1 MRALRIAAAGI
12 GALAALGLPGS
23 ALAGVVVRDANSIT
37 YNAGPAGSGESV
49 DVGIDGKRAGVRR
62 LRPGRHVVVPG
73 LHPTTDSTR
82 VDCTISPK
90 FIVNLLGFDDSLS
103 ASQVTGAQTLEAH
116 GRGGDDNIDGTQN
129 ADRLFGDEGVDRLVR
144 QRAATTSWTAAPGT
158 TLRRRAR
165 QRLGLRRPEQRRVHG
180 GHGPRRHLRRRR
192 AGHAPSSEDR
202 TGGVTITLNDQA
214 DDGEAGE
221 GDNVHSDVE
230 SATGGSGNDRIVA
243 GPSSSYLYGG
253 AGNDSITGGAG
264 EQRIEGNEGDD
275 TIDSR
280 DGAFDSIDCGSGND
294 VVLADAG
301 DSTTGCEVAP
311 DRDGDGTLN
320 EADCQPDNAAVHPG
334 AGEIFGNAV
343 DEDCSGTPGYFKVT
357 SGVTFRFATKRR
369 PPRVRITSLRFTALQ
384 PGDRIE
390 IRCTG
395 RRKGCPF
402 RLVRRTARA
411 GRPNVNLASVFK
423 KRLLRRGAGVEVRI
437 LRANYIG
444 KVVRF
449 KVTKRPNINQ
459 TPLCL
464 GVGAT
469 TPGRCPAEG

>member
-1 MRALRIAAAGI
+1 MRALRILAAGI
-12 GALAALGLPGS
+12 GAIAALGLP
-23 ALAGVVVRDANSIT
+23 ATAPAGVVIRDASSIT
-37 YNAGPAGSGESV
+37 YNADPASGSGERV
-49 DVGIDGKRAGVRR
+49 DVGSESGLAFVSSERGATTSS
-62 LRPGRHVVVPG
+62 PGCTEPD
-73 LHPTTDSTR
+73 PNR
-82 VDCTISPK
+82 VECPISPA

-116 GRGGDDNIDGTQN
+116 GRGGGDTIDGTQN
-129 ADRLFGDEGVDRLVR
+129 NDRLFGEDGVDTLGGTGGNDVLDGGPGDDYLDDGSGDDLVSGGPNNDSFTVGTGR
-144 QRAATTSWTAAPGT
+144 DDISGGDGQDTADFSA
-158 TLRRRAR
+158 
-165 QRLGLRRPEQRRVHG
+165 
-180 GHGPRRHLRRRR
+180 
-192 AGHAPSSEDR
+192 R
-202 TGGVTITLNDQA
+202 TGAVTITPNDQA

-230 SATGGSGNDRIVA
+230 SVTGGSGNDRIVA
-243 GPSSSYLYGG
+243 GPNASYLYGRG
-253 AGNDSITGGAG
+253 GNDSITGGPG

-275 TIDSR
+275 TIDTR
-280 DGAFDSIDCGSGND
+280 DGAFDSIDCGPGND

-301 DSTTGCEVAP
+301 DSTTGCETAP

-320 EADCQPDNAAVHPG
+320 EGDCAPDDAAVHPG

-343 DEDCSGTPGYFKVT
+343 DEDCSGSPGYFKVT
-357 SGVTFRFATKRR
+357 SGVTFRFVTKRR
-369 PPRVRITSLRFTALQ
+369 PPRIRITSLRLTALRA
-384 PGDRIE
+384 GDRIE

-411 GRPNVNLASVFK
+411 GRPNINLASVFK

-469 TPGRCPAEG
+469 SPGPCPAEG

>member
-1 MRALRIAAAGI
+1 MRALRILAAGI
-12 GALAALGLPGS
+12 GALAVLGLPDS
-23 ALAGVVVRDANSIT
+23 ALAGVVVRDASSIT
-37 YNAGPAGSGESV
+37 YNADPATGSGERV
-49 DVGIDGKRAGVRR
+49 DVGIENGLAFVSSERGVTSSS
-62 LRPGRHVVVPG
+62 PGCTEPD
-73 LHPTTDSTR
+73 PNR
-82 VDCTISPK
+82 VECPITPA

-103 ASQVTGAQTLEAH
+103 GSQVTGPQTLEAH
-116 GRGGDDNIDGTQN
+116 GRGGDDTIDGTQN
-129 ADRLFGDEGVDRLVR
+129 ADRLFGDEGGDRLVGTGGNDLLMGGPGDDSFDDGPGDDSLSGGPNNDGFVVGTGR
-144 QRAATTSWTAAPGT
+144 DDISGGDGQDTADF
-158 TLRRRAR
+158 R
-165 QRLGLRRPEQRRVHG
+165 
-180 GHGPRRHLRRRR
+180 
-192 AGHAPSSEDR
+192 DR

-214 DDGEAGE
+214 DDGEPGE
-221 GDNVHSDVE
+221 GDNVRSDVE

-243 GPSSSYLYGG
+243 GPSSSYLFGG

-275 TIDSR
+275 TIDTR
-280 DGAFDSIDCGSGND
+280 DGAYDSIDCGPGND
-294 VVLADAG
+294 VVLADPG

-320 EADCQPDNAAVHPG
+320 EADCAPDDAAVHPG
-334 AGEIFGNAV
+334 AGEIFGNSV
-343 DEDCSGTPGYFKVT
+343 DEDCSGSPGYFKVT
-357 SGVTFRFATKRR
+357 SGITFRFATKKR
-369 PPRVRITSLRFTALQ
+369 PPRVRITSLRLTALRA
-384 PGDRIE
+384 GDRIE

>member
-1 MRALRIAAAGI
+1 MGT
-12 GALAALGLPGS
+12 G
-23 ALAGVVVRDANSIT
+23 RD
-37 YNAGPAGSGESV
+37 
-49 DVGIDGKRAGVRR
+49 D
-62 LRPGRHVVVPG
+62 
-73 LHPTTDSTR
+73 
-82 VDCTISPK
+82 IS
-90 FIVNLLGFDDSLS
+90 
-103 ASQVTGAQTLEAH
+103 
-116 GRGGDDNIDGTQN
+116 GGDGSDT
-129 ADRLFGDEGVDRLVR
+129 ADFR
-144 QRAATTSWTAAPGT
+144 
-158 TLRRRAR
+158 
-165 QRLGLRRPEQRRVHG
+165 
-180 GHGPRRHLRRRR
+180 
-192 AGHAPSSEDR
+192 DR
-202 TGGVTITLNDQA
+202 TGGVTITANDQA

-221 GDNVHSDVE
+221 GDNVHADVE

-243 GPSSSYLYGG
+243 GPNSAYLYGG
-253 AGNDSITGGAG
+253 AGNDSIVGGAG

-280 DGAFDSIDCGSGND
+280 DGAFDSIDCGPGND
-294 VVLADAG
+294 AVFADAG

-320 EADCQPDNAAVHPG
+320 EADCAPDDAAVHPG

-343 DEDCSGTPGYFKVT
+343 DEDCSGSPGYFKVT
-357 SGVTFRFATKRR
+357 SGVTFRFVTKKH
-369 PPRVRITSLRFTALQ
+369 PPRVRITSLRFTALR

-411 GRPNVNLASVFK
+411 GRPNINLASVFK